1 MYMMYVCLY
10 VCMYVCVYIP
20 REFGRNP
27 IRLEKNNLHEAYGLL
42 DWATLYMLETWMNVF
57 LNTTVTR
64 GFSGLSHCKTNNWV
78 VGQWVT
84 RSSLHER
91 GLGV

>member
-1 MYMMYVCLY
+1 MMYVCLY

-57 LNTTVTR
+57 LNTTHKN
-64 GFSGLSHCKTNNWV
+64 FSLTLRV
-78 VGQWVT
+78 LTMTMVLMV
-84 RSSLHER
+84 
-91 GLGV
+91 